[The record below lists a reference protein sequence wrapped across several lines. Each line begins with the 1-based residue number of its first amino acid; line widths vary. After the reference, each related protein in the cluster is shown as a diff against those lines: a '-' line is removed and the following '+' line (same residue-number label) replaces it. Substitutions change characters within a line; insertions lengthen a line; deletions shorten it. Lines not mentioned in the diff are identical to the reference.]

1 MPFPR
6 TLADIKVV
14 QQALHDYQSR
24 HYGHVLAVGA
34 AAYVYKQSFALPGS
48 GAMNVLLGAIFGLWL
63 GFPAAC
69 LLTAIGS
76 SFAFLISAYVLEPIV
91 LRLFPIKIAQLKAAV
106 AKDAGTDLL
115 ITMTGL
121 RVFPLTPQWFV
132 NMASPLI
139 HVPLTTHFLSV
150 LVGVAPYVLVFDDH
164 NGFCASNK
172 LYQSQTHHSYLWQLI
187 CSLHHAD
194 HFQRHT
200 RITICLIL
208 RCEYTS
214 DCVASNPGTILC
226 ASRQAPLLPS

>member
-150 LVGVAPYVLVFDDH
+150 LVGVAPYVLVFDE
-164 NGFCASNK
+164 
-172 LYQSQTHHSYLWQLI
+172 SQWVLCKQQTVPITDTSLLLVAADLFFTSCRPLPATLTHYH
-187 CSLHHAD
+187 
-194 HFQRHT
+194 
-200 RITICLIL
+200 
-208 RCEYTS
+208 
-214 DCVASNPGTILC
+214 
-226 ASRQAPLLPS
+226 LPDS